1 MDLYSTFVQGSNLTG
16 YSYGLVRLP
25 FVLVLRKTDKTRIF
39 TCVWICTDFL
49 YKVHLQKG
57 YSNSLVQLSFVL
69 ELRKTN
75 RDVDVAAD
83 EKVESHLDPWRIV
96 FTYFLVTSKKA
107 RFHR

>member
-1 MDLYSTFVQGSNLTG
+1 MKIADLYLSLLAETGEEVGLCLDLYSQFVQGSNLTG

-25 FVLVLRKTDKTRIF
+25 FVLVLRKTDRSRIF

-75 RDVDVAAD
+75 KRR
-83 EKVESHLDPWRIV
+83 E
-96 FTYFLVTSKKA
+96 FTYHIIL
-107 RFHR
+107 